1 MADSLQM
8 NLMFDVTAFGIFRAK
23 KFSPCWHVIK
33 KRAHLDL
40 SPGRFTAIAH
50 DVDLAA
56 IDDDLASGNRT
67 GLSRSQAKSRHTGN
81 TGQCFASK
89 SQCGYG
95 LQIGSRPNLA
105 RGMSLERK
113 QRVIAIHAAA
123 VIDHPDQRNS
133 PATNHDVYLA
143 SACVDTVFDQLLYDG
158 RRTLHDFAGCHLAGH
173 YL

>member
-23 KFSPCWHVIK
+23 KFPTCWHVIE

-40 SPGRFTAIAH
+40 GPGRFTAIAD

-56 IDDDLASGNRT
+56 IDDNLASCNCT
-67 GLSRSQAKSRHTGN
+67 DLSCGQAKPRHTRD

-89 SQCGYG
+89 SQCGHG

-105 RGMSLERK
+105 CGMSLQRK
-113 QRVIAIHAAA
+113 QRVIAI
-123 VIDHPDQRNS
+123 
-133 PATNHDVYLA
+133 
-143 SACVDTVFDQLLYDG
+143 
-158 RRTLHDFAGCHLAGH
+158 
-173 YL
+173 